1 MLEASASSELLCV
14 ATESFIHV
22 LAPPRREAIAEFAV
36 EFSAK
41 LCQAVEAKQPHMTD
55 LSVGMDVD
63 AGSSL
68 MPLPLFSILTHLSRQ
83 CRKTALMAFAT
94 PLKRFALISKSE
106 GGIGV
111 AISNVR
117 A

>member
-41 LCQAVEAKQPHMTD
+41 LCQAGEAKQPHMTD
-55 LSVGMDVD
+55 LSVGVD
-63 AGSSL
+63 FDAVIASTSVA
-68 MPLPLFSILTHLSRQ
+68 SRS
-83 CRKTALMAFAT
+83 
-94 PLKRFALISKSE
+94 LISQPVL
-106 GGIGV
+106 G
-111 AISNVR
+111 R
-117 A
+117 Q